1 MKIFR
6 SVNAVQGA
14 LDRVGAD
21 GVRGWCASSPAVS
34 IHVNGQP
41 YFSAFCHVERRDV
54 QAALGIEKPVGFNVP
69 LCLGLGDVVE
79 VAGINGQPLPG
90 SPQRVGANAWLPAS
104 ATQQA
109 AFQPLQALLAT
120 VGARHFKPFFKRNAE
135 LTAVA
140 LRVDHQPDMLVK
152 LASTPAHLAD
162 IKAFYQQVIEP
173 HALPAPALIPPSTTP
188 LTEDYLIYRYMEG
201 VSYSAASQLSGSAR
215 KQVIQLL
222 ARLHAIP
229 CGTLK
234 RENTQQPYW
243 QQLQR
248 HVLCQAF
255 ATLDIAYIR
264 QMFSMRRLAKRLPR
278 VLSHG
283 DVHAGN
289 VLVDDANGELALID
303 WDRWGAL
310 PVGYDEACFLRG
322 LPFQQALDYLP
333 EQRDLRLGFAIISFW
348 LGVVQNA
355 SFRTTP
361 QAKEMMDYIEG
372 RL

>member
-6 SVNAVQGA
+6 SVNAAQGA
-14 LDRVGAD
+14 LDRVSAD

-34 IHVNGQP
+34 IRVNGQP

-69 LCLGLGDVVE
+69 LRLALGDMVE
-79 VAGINGQPLPG
+79 VAGVDCQPLPG
-90 SPQRVGANAWLPAS
+90 SPQRVGASAWLPVS
-104 ATQQA
+104 AAQRP
-109 AFQPLQALLAT
+109 AFAPLEALLKAF
-120 VGARHFKPFFKRNAE
+120 GASHFKPFFKRSAE

-140 LRVDHQPDMLVK
+140 LRGNNQPDMLVK
-152 LASTPAHLAD
+152 LAGTPAHIAD
-162 IKAFYQQVIEP
+162 IKAFYRQVIEP
-173 HALPAPALIPPSTTP
+173 HALPAPGLIPPSTTP
-188 LTEDYLIYRYMEG
+188 LPNDYLIYRYVDG
-201 VSYSAASQLSGSAR
+201 ASYSAASQLSDSAR
-215 KQVIQLL
+215 QQVIQLL
-222 ARLHAIP
+222 ATLHAIP
-229 CGTLK
+229 GGTLK

-248 HVLCQAF
+248 QVLRQAL
-255 ATLDIAYIR
+255 ATLDIAYI
-264 QMFSMRRLAKRLPR
+264 QQIFLMRRLAKRLPT

-283 DVHAGN
+283 DLHAGN
-289 VLVDDANGELALID
+289 VLVDDTEGALALID

-322 LPFQQALDYLP
+322 LPFQQALAYLP

-348 LGVVQNA
+348 LGVVQNEQ
-355 SFRTTP
+355 FRATP
-361 QAKEMMDYIEG
+361 QAKEIMRYIKG